1 MSTQTVH
8 EPLLGSGLATLPRVN
23 LMPREIDERRRFRRI
38 QYGLGAGVAA
48 AVGVV
53 AIGFVVAAGSVGS
66 AQEDVDAQAAET
78 SRLTAETA
86 KYADVTKVYAQ
97 AAAAQAML
105 TDAMGEE
112 VKYSG
117 FLSDLSL
124 SVPDNVWL
132 TNLTFSQTAVQPA
145 VGSTEPGVGTITV
158 SGVGFSHEDVA
169 SWLESLAGQTGY
181 ANPYFASSTESLIG
195 PRTVVNFESTATLTP
210 AALSGDYTAPAGG

>member
-1 MSTQTVH
+1 MTVLTTQ
-8 EPLLGSGLATLPRVN
+8 EPLVGSGLATLPRVN
-23 LMPREIDERRRFRRI
+23 LMPREIGERRRFRRI

-48 AVGVV
+48 TAGLVGLL
-53 AIGFVVAAGSVGS
+53 FVVAAGSVGS
-66 AQEDVDAQAAET
+66 AQEQLDATSAET
-78 SRLTAETA
+78 ARLQAETA

-112 VKYSG
+112 VKYSR

-132 TNLTFSQTAVQPA
+132 TNLSFQQAAVPPA
-145 VGSTEPGVGTITV
+145 VGSTEPGIGTITV

-169 SWLESLAGQTGY
+169 TWLESLAGQEGY
-181 ANPYFASSTESLIG
+181 ANPYFTSSTEALIG
-195 PRTVVNFESTATLTP
+195 PRTVVNFDSTATLTP
-210 AALSGDYTAPAGG
+210 AALSGDYTDPAGG